1 MLELSHMELDPC
13 SATVSDHVL
22 DVFIGNKKDSFNI
35 EDIDKINA
43 IEKTERSHSGK
54 ILGGLFG
61 TGAQFATGDL
71 FGLFPLIGAGAG
83 ALYDEFFGDEK
94 TIKYLE
100 YNVGRQDLIHLVLII

>member
-1 MLELSHMELDPC
+1 MQSDPC
-13 SATVSDHVL
+13 KATVSDHVL

-35 EDIDKINA
+35 EDINKINA

-94 TIKYLE
+94 KLPLMIAVINAILEDKKLKIKWE
-100 YNVGRQDLIHLVLII
+100 NFS